1 MTIYY
6 FCLLI
11 FLLLSHDLIYFS
23 SFTGMNSSNLL
34 CFRAVSVSPYTSWL
48 SKISDTDILLAA
60 HGNSGVVTVDMGGSV
75 RLWET
80 GLESIQRS
88 LLEWRNMIGQ
98 DDGRPVQVK
107 YCATFAELFEVS
119 VSTYKILF
127 FLF

>member
-1 MTIYY
+1 M
-6 FCLLI
+6 
-11 FLLLSHDLIYFS
+11 
-23 SFTGMNSSNLL
+23 
-34 CFRAVSVSPYTSWL
+34 SPYTSWL

-80 GLESIQRS
+80 GHESIQRS

-107 YCATFAELFEVS
+107 YCVTFAELFELS
-119 VSTYKILF
+119 VSKYNILF
-127 FLF
+127 FLCFHSVILLFYYYFCTINHNS